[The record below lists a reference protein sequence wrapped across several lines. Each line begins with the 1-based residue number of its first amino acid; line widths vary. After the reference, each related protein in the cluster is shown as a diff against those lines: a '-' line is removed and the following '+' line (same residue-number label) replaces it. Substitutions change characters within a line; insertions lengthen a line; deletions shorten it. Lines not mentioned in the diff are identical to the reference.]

1 MFAKTWCQLWVIRDH
16 SKKMRLGGL
25 PWGVGGGPGLIRKG
39 NTIGSA
45 LYSVV
50 HGERPAL
57 CCTRCGLEMGVGD
70 CVGVVNVYSIAG
82 S

>member
-1 MFAKTWCQLWVIRDH
+1 
-16 SKKMRLGGL
+16 MRLGGL

-57 CCTRCGLEMGVGD
+57 CCTRWGLEMGVGD
-70 CVGVVNVYSIAG
+70 CVDVVNVQNLLRCWEAIGGYNC
-82 S
+82 